1 MDTPQTKKL
10 RFKGHVV
17 DNVRFTNG
25 LPSRSFSMLVEV
37 ILAAVHLIPDVD
49 YLIPDVN
56 SLVGFSPRVHCL

>member
-17 DNVRFTNG
+17 VNVRFTNR
-25 LPSRSFSMLVEV
+25 LPSRSFSMLVEI

-49 YLIPDVN
+49 YLIPEVN
-56 SLVGFSPRVHCL
+56 SLVGFSLRVHCF